1 MRTDAT
7 FKRQLN
13 NTTMSDKIYCGRGK
27 RFGKYNTISI
37 NICVDDIPK
46 EHITTSTTNGKRYV
60 RLNVD
65 EKKEA
70 DPYGNTHTVSVDT
83 WKPDKDK
90 APAPAPAPKP
100 RYGTNSDTVQA
111 QFDDDLPF

>member
-1 MRTDAT
+1 
-7 FKRQLN
+7 
-13 NTTMSDKIYCGRGK
+13 MSDKIYCGRGK

-83 WKPDKDK
+83 WKPDKDR

>member
-1 MRTDAT
+1 
-7 FKRQLN
+7 
-13 NTTMSDKIYCGRGK
+13 MSEKIYCGRGK
-27 RFGKYNTISI
+27 RFGKYGTVSI

-46 EHITTSTTNGKRYV
+46 EHITKASNGKRYV

-70 DPYGNTHTVSVDT
+70 DPYGYTHTVSVDT

-90 APAPAPAPKP
+90 PPAPIPAL
-100 RYGTNSDTVQA
+100 RYGTTSETAQA

>member
-1 MRTDAT
+1 
-7 FKRQLN
+7 
-13 NTTMSDKIYCGRGK
+13 MSEKIYCGRGK
-27 RFGKYNTISI
+27 RFGKYGTVSI

-46 EHITTSTTNGKRYV
+46 EHITKASNGKRYV

-90 APAPAPAPKP
+90 AQPPAPAPASAP
-100 RYGTNSDTVQA
+100 RYGTTSETVQA

>member
-1 MRTDAT
+1 
-7 FKRQLN
+7 
-13 NTTMSDKIYCGRGK
+13 MSDKIYCGRGK

-37 NICVDDIPK
+37 SICLDDIPEEYK
-46 EHITTSTTNGKRYV
+46 EISTTNGKKYV
-60 RLNVD
+60 RLNVG
-65 EKKEA
+65 EKREP
-70 DPYGNTHTVSVDT
+70 DTYGYTHTVSVDT
-83 WKPDKDK
+83 WKTDKDK